1 MSAELKGRVS
11 SLQSLG
17 TLDGPG
23 VRFVVFL
30 QGCPLRCAC
39 CHNPETQPQNGGRLY
54 TPGQLLQQILR
65 YRDYFGPLGG
75 VTLSGGEPLLQPEFT
90 AEVFKLCQNA
100 GVHTC
105 LDTSGALLSG
115 KILPVLQYT
124 NYCLLDVKFTTESQY
139 QQYAGCTLQAPLAFL
154 KELNR
159 RQIPT
164 RLRQVI
170 IPGLNNN
177 PQNVLRLKQIANA
190 HPCVQEVELL
200 PFEKLCQTK
209 YQKLG
214 RPFAL
219 QNTPPAN
226 PAEVA
231 ALQKLLCK

>member
-54 TPGQLLQQILR
+54 TPSQLLQQILR

-100 GVHTC
+100 GVHT
-105 LDTSGALLSG
+105 
-115 KILPVLQYT
+115 
-124 NYCLLDVKFTTESQY
+124 
-139 QQYAGCTLQAPLAFL
+139 
-154 KELNR
+154 
-159 RQIPT
+159 
-164 RLRQVI
+164 
-170 IPGLNNN
+170 
-177 PQNVLRLKQIANA
+177 
-190 HPCVQEVELL
+190 
-200 PFEKLCQTK
+200 
-209 YQKLG
+209 
-214 RPFAL
+214 
-219 QNTPPAN
+219 
-226 PAEVA
+226 
-231 ALQKLLCK
+231 